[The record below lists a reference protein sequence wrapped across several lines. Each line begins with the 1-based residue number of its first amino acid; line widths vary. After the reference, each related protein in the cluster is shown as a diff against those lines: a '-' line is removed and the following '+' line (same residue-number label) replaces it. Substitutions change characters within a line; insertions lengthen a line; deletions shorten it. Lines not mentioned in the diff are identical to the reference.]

1 MAKLLLKHE
10 AVTLSSYKLD
20 QDEISIGRN
29 PENDIQ
35 LDDAAVSGNHA
46 KINRQPNEYLEEHFD
61 YYIEDLGSTN
71 GTKVN
76 GNRISRQSLKHGDA
90 IQIGGHNF
98 VFDSGQV
105 QDMETTAIFLPDD
118 DGE

>member
-20 QDEISIGRN
+20 QDELGIGRN

-46 KINRQPNEYLEEHFD
+46 RISRQPNEYLEDHPD

-71 GTKVN
+71 GTLVN
-76 GNRISRQSLKHGDA
+76 DKRISRQILKHGDA
-90 IQIGGHNF
+90 IRIGGHNF
-98 VFDSGQV
+98 VYDSGQV
-105 QDMETTAIFLPDD
+105 QDMETTAIFLPEDD
-118 DGE
+118 

>member
-20 QDEISIGRN
+20 KDEIGIGRN

-35 LDDAAVSGNHA
+35 LDDAAVSGSHA
-46 KINRQPNEYLEEHFD
+46 RISRMANEYLEDHFD

-76 GNRISRQSLKHGDA
+76 GKRISRQALKHGDA
-90 IQIGGHNF
+90 VLIGGHNF
-98 VFDSGQV
+98 VYDSGQV
-105 QDMETTAIFLPDD
+105 QDLETTAIYLPDD
-118 DGE
+118 D